1 MSKKEQELSLET
13 VLEVIG
19 ENKKLIPTKN
29 ATVQPVA
36 LMRLGLFLP
45 SLKRKGKD
53 TGNINIDASK
63 ELQSLELARAEGY
76 TDIRISGPRLS
87 METDFKVWVGII
99 LAFSKYGL
107 NGNTVELPFS
117 EFATFCGYLPK
128 DKDKSLRTRLADSL
142 ARLRGTTIRLSSESD
157 KQGVVSGLLSR
168 GKWDEVKDTMVLIAD
183 ESLWEL
189 YQFDRQVL
197 IQMFIL
203 RQLANKGTA
212 QALYTFLES
221 LPEKPIPLSFA
232 RIKRRLMLTS
242 PNNQQN
248 RVINKAIDELKAVG
262 YLDGDVVKRD
272 GEWHLLIARRTPR
285 PDIKT
290 VPGGYKADK
299 KNQDEDE

>member
-1 MSKKEQELSLET
+1 MYKKSVDLSLES
-13 VLEVIG
+13 VLVEID
-19 ENKKLIPTKN
+19 ENKKLMPSRN

-53 TGNINIDASK
+53 TENISIDASN

-76 TDIRISGPRLS
+76 TDIRITGPRLS

-107 NGNTVELPFS
+107 NSSTIELPFS
-117 EFATFCGYLPK
+117 EFATLCGFSSK
-128 DKDKSLRTRLADSL
+128 DKDKGLRTRLADSL
-142 ARLRGTTIRLSSESD
+142 IRLRSTTIKLASEKD
-157 KQGVVSGLLSR
+157 RNGVVSGLLSR
-168 GKWDEVKDTMVLIAD
+168 GKWDEKDDIMELTAD

-197 IQMFIL
+197 LQMFII

-212 QALYTFLES
+212 QALYTFIES
-221 LPEKPIPLSFA
+221 LPERPIPLSFA

-262 YLDGDVVKRD
+262 YLDGDVVKKD
-272 GEWHLLIARRTPR
+272 GEWHLIITRRTPR
-285 PDIKT
+285 PDIKAMSEALKD
-290 VPGGYKADK
+290 G
-299 KNQDEDE
+299 E

>member
-1 MSKKEQELSLET
+1 MSSKSKELFFES
-13 VLEVIG
+13 VLENIDG
-19 ENKKLIPTKN
+19 QKKLMPSRS

-45 SLKRKGKD
+45 SMKRKGSD
-53 TGNINIDASK
+53 IGTVSIDASK
-63 ELQSLELARAEGY
+63 ELGSLELARAEGY
-76 TDIRISGPRLS
+76 TDIKISGPRLS
-87 METDFKVWVGII
+87 METDFKVWVGVI

-107 NGNTVELPFS
+107 SGNVINLPFS
-117 EFATFCGYLPK
+117 EFATFCGYSSK
-128 DKDKSLRTRLADSL
+128 DKDKALRTRLADSL
-142 ARLRGTTIRLSSESD
+142 TRLRGTTIKLSSEQN

-168 GKWDEVKDTMVLIAD
+168 GKWDEDADEMILVAD

-189 YQFDRQVL
+189 YQLDRQVL
-197 IQMFIL
+197 VQIFIL
-203 RQLANKGTA
+203 QQLANKGTA

-248 RVINKAIDELKAVG
+248 RVINKAIDELKKVG
-262 YLDGDVVKRD
+262 YLDGDVLKKD
-272 GEWHLLIARRTPR
+272 GDWHLMITRRTPR

-290 VPGGYKADK
+290 IKGV
-299 KNQDEDE
+299 

>member
-107 NGNTVELPFS
+107 NGNIVELPFS

-272 GEWHLLIARRTPR
+272 GEWHLLIASRTPR

>member
-1 MSKKEQELSLET
+1 MSKKNQELSIES

-19 ENKKLIPTKN
+19 ENKKLTPTKN

-53 TGNINIDASK
+53 TGNINIDASR
-63 ELQSLELARAEGY
+63 ELQSLELAKAEGY

-99 LAFSKYGL
+99 LAFSKYGMS
-107 NGNTVELPFS
+107 GNTVELPFS
-117 EFATFCGYLPK
+117 EFATYCGYSSK
-128 DKDKSLRTRLADSL
+128 DKDKNLRTRLADSL
-142 ARLRGTTIRLSSESD
+142 ARLRGTTIRLTSEKD

-168 GKWDEVKDTMVLIAD
+168 GKWDEDKDLMIITAD

-189 YQFDRQVL
+189 YQFDRQVI

-221 LPEKPIPLSFA
+221 LPERPIPLSFS

-262 YLDGDVVKRD
+262 YLDGDVVKKG
-272 GEWHLLIARRTPR
+272 GEWHLLISRRTPR
-285 PDIKT
+285 PDIKAISS
-290 VPGGYKADK
+290 VYNPDDG
-299 KNQDEDE
+299 E

>member
-1 MSKKEQELSLET
+1 MTNKNKELFFAS
-13 VLEVIG
+13 VLENID
-19 ENKKLIPTKN
+19 ESKQLMPSRS

-45 SLKRKGKD
+45 SLKRKGSD
-53 TGNINIDASK
+53 TGIINIDASK

-76 TDIRISGPRLS
+76 TDIKISGPRLS
-87 METDFKVWVGII
+87 METDFKVWVGVI

-107 NGNTVELPFS
+107 NGNVITLPFS
-117 EFATFCGYLPK
+117 EFATFCGYPAK
-128 DKDKSLRTRLADSL
+128 DKDKGLRTRLGDSL
-142 ARLRGTTIRLSSESD
+142 ARLRGTTIKLSSDKD
-157 KQGVVSGLLSR
+157 KQGVVTGLLSR
-168 GKWDEVKDTMVLIAD
+168 GKWDEDADEMVLVAD
-183 ESLWEL
+183 ASLWEL
-189 YQFDRQVL
+189 YQLDRQVL
-197 IQMFIL
+197 VQMFIL

-262 YLDGDVVKRD
+262 YLDGDVVKKD
-272 GEWHLLIARRTPR
+272 GEWHLMITRRTPR
-285 PDIKT
+285 PDIK
-290 VPGGYKADK
+290 AI
-299 KNQDEDE
+299 

>member
-1 MSKKEQELSLET
+1 MYKKNQELSIES

-19 ENKKLIPTKN
+19 ENKKLTPTKN

-53 TGNINIDASK
+53 TGNINIDASR
-63 ELQSLELARAEGY
+63 ELQSLELAKAEGY

-99 LAFSKYGL
+99 LAFSKYGMS
-107 NGNTVELPFS
+107 GNTVELPFS
-117 EFATFCGYLPK
+117 EFATYCGYSSK
-128 DKDKSLRTRLADSL
+128 DKDKNLRARLADSL
-142 ARLRGTTIRLSSESD
+142 ARLRGTTIRLTSEKD

-168 GKWDEVKDTMVLIAD
+168 GKWDEDKDLMIITAD

-189 YQFDRQVL
+189 YQFDRQVI

-221 LPEKPIPLSFA
+221 LPERPIPLSFS

-248 RVINKAIDELKAVG
+248 RVINKAIDELKSVG
-262 YLDGDVVKRD
+262 YLDGDVVKKGD
-272 GEWHLLIARRTPR
+272 EWHLLISRRTPR
-285 PDIKT
+285 PDIKAISS
-290 VPGGYKADK
+290 VYNPDH
-299 KNQDEDE
+299 EE

>member
-1 MSKKEQELSLET
+1 MYKKNKELSIES

-19 ENKKLIPTKN
+19 ENKKLTPTKN

-53 TGNINIDASK
+53 IGNINIDASR

-99 LAFSKYGL
+99 LAFSKYGTS
-107 NGNTVELPFS
+107 GNTVELPFS
-117 EFATFCGYLPK
+117 EFATYCGYSSK
-128 DKDKSLRTRLADSL
+128 DKDKNLRTRLADSL
-142 ARLRGTTIRLSSESD
+142 ARLRGTTIRLTSEKD

-168 GKWDEVKDTMVLIAD
+168 GKWDEDSDVMVLTAD

-189 YQFDRQVL
+189 YQFDRQVI

-221 LPEKPIPLSFA
+221 LPERPIPLSFA

-248 RVINKAIDELKAVG
+248 RVINRAIDELKAVG
-262 YLDGDVVKRD
+262 YLDGDVVKKD
-272 GEWHLLIARRTPR
+272 GEWHLLIASRTPR
-285 PDIKT
+285 PDIK
-290 VPGGYKADK
+290 VISSVYNADK
-299 KNQDEDE
+299 NT

>member
-1 MSKKEQELSLET
+1 MYKKNKEISIES

-19 ENKKLIPTKN
+19 ENKKLTPTKN

-45 SLKRKGKD
+45 SLKRKGRD
-53 TGNINIDASK
+53 IGSINIDASR
-63 ELQSLELARAEGY
+63 ELQSLELAKAEGY

-99 LAFSKYGL
+99 LAFSKYGMS
-107 NGNTVELPFS
+107 GNTVELPFS
-117 EFATFCGYLPK
+117 EFATYCGYSSK
-128 DKDKSLRTRLADSL
+128 DKDKNLRTRLADSL
-142 ARLRGTTIRLSSESD
+142 ARLRGTTIRLTSEKD

-168 GKWDEVKDTMVLIAD
+168 GKWDEDKDLMIITAD

-189 YQFDRQVL
+189 YQFDRQVI

-221 LPEKPIPLSFA
+221 LPERPIPLSFS

-262 YLDGDVVKRD
+262 YLDGDVVKKG
-272 GEWHLLIARRTPR
+272 GEWHLLISRRTPR
-285 PDIKT
+285 PEIKAISS
-290 VPGGYKADK
+290 VDRAD
-299 KNQDEDE
+299 DEE

>member
-1 MSKKEQELSLET
+1 MYKKNQELSIES

-19 ENKKLIPTKN
+19 ENKKLTPTKN

-53 TGNINIDASK
+53 TGNINIDASR
-63 ELQSLELARAEGY
+63 ELQSLELAKAEGY

-99 LAFSKYGL
+99 LAFSKYGMS
-107 NGNTVELPFS
+107 GNTVELPFS
-117 EFATFCGYLPK
+117 EFATYCGYSSK
-128 DKDKSLRTRLADSL
+128 DKDKNLRARLADSL
-142 ARLRGTTIRLSSESD
+142 ARLRGTTIRLTSEKD

-168 GKWDEVKDTMVLIAD
+168 GKWDEDKDLMIITAD

-189 YQFDRQVL
+189 YQFDRQVI

-221 LPEKPIPLSFA
+221 LPERPIPLSFS

-248 RVINKAIDELKAVG
+248 RVINKAIDELKSVG
-262 YLDGDVVKRD
+262 YLDGDVVKKG
-272 GEWHLLIARRTPR
+272 GEWHLLISRRTPR
-285 PDIKT
+285 PDIKAISS
-290 VPGGYKADK
+290 VYNPDH
-299 KNQDEDE
+299 EE

>member
-1 MSKKEQELSLET
+1 MYKKNQELSIES

-19 ENKKLIPTKN
+19 ENKKLTPTKN

-53 TGNINIDASK
+53 TGNINIDASR
-63 ELQSLELARAEGY
+63 ELQSLELAKAEGY

-99 LAFSKYGL
+99 LAFSKYGMS
-107 NGNTVELPFS
+107 GNTVELPFS
-117 EFATFCGYLPK
+117 EFATYCGYSSK
-128 DKDKSLRTRLADSL
+128 DKDKNLRARLADSL
-142 ARLRGTTIRLSSESD
+142 ARLRGTTIRLTSEKD

-168 GKWDEVKDTMVLIAD
+168 GKWDEDKDLMIITAD

-189 YQFDRQVL
+189 YQFDRQVI

-221 LPEKPIPLSFA
+221 LPERPIPLSFS

-248 RVINKAIDELKAVG
+248 RVINKAIDELKSVG
-262 YLDGDVVKRD
+262 YLDGDVVKKGD
-272 GEWHLLIARRTPR
+272 EWHLLISRRTPR
-285 PDIKT
+285 PDIKAISN
-290 VPGGYKADK
+290 VYNPDH
-299 KNQDEDE
+299 EE

>member
-1 MSKKEQELSLET
+1 MYKKNQELSIES

-19 ENKKLIPTKN
+19 ENKKLTPTKN

-53 TGNINIDASK
+53 TGNINIDASR
-63 ELQSLELARAEGY
+63 ELQSLELAKAEGY

-99 LAFSKYGL
+99 LAFSKYGMS
-107 NGNTVELPFS
+107 GNTVELPFS
-117 EFATFCGYLPK
+117 EFATYCGYSSK
-128 DKDKSLRTRLADSL
+128 DKDKNLRTRLADSL
-142 ARLRGTTIRLSSESD
+142 ARLRGTTIRLTSEKD

-168 GKWDEVKDTMVLIAD
+168 GKWDEDKDLMIITAD

-189 YQFDRQVL
+189 YQFDRQVI

-221 LPEKPIPLSFA
+221 LPERPIPLSFS

-262 YLDGDVVKRD
+262 YLDGDVVKK
-272 GEWHLLIARRTPR
+272 GTEWHLLISRRTPR
-285 PDIKT
+285 PDIKAISS
-290 VPGGYKADK
+290 VYNP
-299 KNQDEDE
+299 EDEE

>member
-1 MSKKEQELSLET
+1 MSKINQELSIES

-19 ENKKLIPTKN
+19 ENKKLTPTKN

-53 TGNINIDASK
+53 TGNINIDASR
-63 ELQSLELARAEGY
+63 ELQSLELAKAEGY

-99 LAFSKYGL
+99 LAFSKYGMS
-107 NGNTVELPFS
+107 GNTVELPFS
-117 EFATFCGYLPK
+117 EFATYCGYSSK
-128 DKDKSLRTRLADSL
+128 DKDKNLRTRLADSL
-142 ARLRGTTIRLSSESD
+142 ARLRGTTIRLTSEKD

-168 GKWDEVKDTMVLIAD
+168 GKWDEDKDLMIITAD

-189 YQFDRQVL
+189 YQFDRQVI

-221 LPEKPIPLSFA
+221 LPERPIPLSFS

-262 YLDGDVVKRD
+262 YLDGDVVKKG

-290 VPGGYKADK
+290 ISSAYNPD
-299 KNQDEDE
+299 D